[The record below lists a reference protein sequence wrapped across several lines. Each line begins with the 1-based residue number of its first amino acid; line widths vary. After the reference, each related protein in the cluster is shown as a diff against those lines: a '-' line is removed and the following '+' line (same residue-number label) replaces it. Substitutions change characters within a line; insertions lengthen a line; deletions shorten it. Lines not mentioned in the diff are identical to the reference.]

1 MKDKRNSLRKSTLP
15 RLHYGNMLYKLLFF
29 SSNMLHYN
37 KLLIYVIPVQTLFRQ
52 GQIALQAN
60 GQILTLVW
68 VFFFFLHE
76 TESHKGLK
84 SKER

>member
-52 GQIALQAN
+52 GRIALQAN

-68 VFFFFLHE
+68 VFFFFCMKQKA
-76 TESHKGLK
+76 TRG
-84 SKER
+84 

>member
-37 KLLIYVIPVQTLFRQ
+37 KLLIYVITVQTLFRQ
-52 GQIALQAN
+52 GRIALQAN

-68 VFFFFLHE
+68 GFFFCMKQKA
-76 TESHKGLK
+76 TRG
-84 SKER
+84 

>member
-1 MKDKRNSLRKSTLP
+1 
-15 RLHYGNMLYKLLFF
+15 
-29 SSNMLHYN
+29 MLHYN

-52 GQIALQAN
+52 GRIALQAN

-68 VFFFFLHE
+68 GFFFLHE
-76 TESHKGLK
+76 TESHEGLK